1 MDSNQEN
8 LLNKLMI
15 ALDDKSEY
23 SYDDFLSET
32 NGKVDTTFDN
42 ITVSN
47 PDWQKM
53 FISVCTDNGVKIPK
67 LLGNKF
73 QININK
79 QSINKTNGGWIEI
92 IFDTGLKFDI
102 PEHYGILVTPVV
114 DFFDSKGPIIIEP
127 YKILTGSMDY
137 FLNIRV
143 WVNENESLLTT
154 KPSIKLI
161 ANGYIIPLL
170 SDRFAKFG

>member
-67 LLGNKF
+67 FSK
-73 QININK
+73 
-79 QSINKTNGGWIEI
+79 
-92 IFDTGLKFDI
+92 IFCL
-102 PEHYGILVTPVV
+102 
-114 DFFDSKGPIIIEP
+114 
-127 YKILTGSMDY
+127 
-137 FLNIRV
+137 
-143 WVNENESLLTT
+143 
-154 KPSIKLI
+154 
-161 ANGYIIPLL
+161 
-170 SDRFAKFG
+170 